1 VAGTAKNTGVTSLF
15 RAGAIIMSLVSL
27 AVAIVGLNDSFSF
40 FQTSQVRG
48 NAEILF
54 SIALGLLGTN
64 LAVLSRR

>member
-40 FQTSQVRG
+40 LPDLTS
-48 NAEILF
+48 
-54 SIALGLLGTN
+54 
-64 LAVLSRR
+64 SR